1 VTSKPAAHCKR
12 APMPANDL
20 ESYKQLPSL
29 GPSAVVELHGLHL
42 HRHLPKSP
50 ITIETEK
57 GERRISKPLM
67 PLARKAHTNLL
78 AGADCPEK
86 GPLKAVLQALA
97 GDDASEADTASQV
110 DEGEGAAE
118 ALCGRLATEAL
129 DRVEAML
136 LKAVR
141 ARYASEK
148 ERMVEM
154 ALQTVAEEG

>member
-1 VTSKPAAHCKR
+1 
-12 APMPANDL
+12 MPASD
-20 ESYKQLPSL
+20 EEYRQLQSL
-29 GPSAVVELHGLHL
+29 GPSAVVEIHAIHL
-42 HRHLPKSP
+42 HRHVTEHPL
-50 ITIETEK
+50 TIQTEK

-67 PLARKAHTNLL
+67 ALARKAHTNLL
-78 AGADCPEK
+78 EGADCPEK

-97 GDDASEADTASQV
+97 GDDASEADTASEV

-129 DRVEAML
+129 ERVEAML

-141 ARYASEK
+141 VRYASEK

>member
-1 VTSKPAAHCKR
+1 
-12 APMPANDL
+12 MPANDM

-67 PLARKAHTNLL
+67 ALARKAHANLL

-97 GDDASEADTASQV
+97 GDDASEAETASQV

-141 ARYASEK
+141 VRYASEK